1 MKFITEDGEPI
12 EGASHEDVVKAL
24 RDGGRFTAGQPIDEY
39 MEGFAE
45 RIKEWDGSHVRI
57 DNPTVFV
64 DELVRVGYLKK
75 VD

>member
-1 MKFITEDGEPI
+1 MKFITEEGEPI
-12 EGASHEDVVKAL
+12 EGASHEEVVKAL
-24 RDGGRFTAGQPIDEY
+24 RDGGRFTADQSLEDY

-45 RIKEWDGSHVRI
+45 RLKEWDNSHIRI

-64 DELVRVGYLKK
+64 DELVRVGHLKP